1 MKKTVKKTL
10 TFLLVLIFSISLPG
24 RNPVAASS
32 DSGMNDTKKLIEER
46 DKAIA
51 DSFEIDLSGY
61 KILNPPDKEYFTKN
75 LLQARK
81 QANIQ
86 PGDTVPIT
94 YINDD
99 ESKAYI
105 IKQDAYG
112 INFMFEFENVE
123 DDWIL
128 ISSDQVK
135 GKIMEP
141 TNQAEALGH
150 RNEAEVEMEIDIS
163 PSEFLAE

>member
-75 LLQARK
+75 LLQTRK
-81 QANIQ
+81 QANVQ
-86 PGDTVPIT
+86 AGDTVPVT
-94 YINDD
+94 YINEDG
-99 ESKAYI
+99 SQAYV

-112 INFMFEFENVE
+112 TNYMFEFENSG
-123 DDWIL
+123 DDWTL
-128 ISSDQVK
+128 ITSDQVK

-141 TNQAEALGH
+141 TNQAEALSH
-150 RNEAEVEMEIDIS
+150 RNEAESEMEIDIS
-163 PSEFLAE
+163 SSEFLAE